1 MLFTSDQINELLK
14 QVDLQTTY
22 LIGYNLGTDVL
33 SPEQKELLKEFGID
47 IETVTIDYPPYLQAF
62 LWGRLA
68 VLLSEFQGR
77 QVTYQNF
84 MEYLKSVNFEPLT
97 KREKTEY
104 EIARKQTY
112 HHIVSFGER
121 VKSSVNDII
130 INEDNATRLE
140 QERVLSGEIQR
151 GILERK
157 SLNKIVSNIGRRLN
171 NWSKDWN
178 KIVDTEL
185 QNIYNHGAAVRIVQ
199 KHGAEQLVY
208 KDTYAGACRW
218 CIRLHTTSGIGS
230 EPITFT
236 MNELYANGSNIGLSK
251 DQWRATVSATH
262 PFCRCNIRTVMD
274 DQEWDKEKKR
284 YITIARKPKV
294 ERKSKVKLRVGD
306 KNFEI

>member
-14 QVDLQTTY
+14 QVDLQTAY
-22 LIGYNLGTDVL
+22 LVGYNLGTDVL
-33 SPEQKELLKEFGID
+33 SKDQKSLLKEFGIN
-47 IETVTIDYPPYLQAF
+47 IETIVIDYPPYLQSF

-68 VLLSEFQGR
+68 ALLSEFQGR
-77 QVTYQNF
+77 QVTYQDF
-84 MEYLKSVNFEPLT
+84 RQYLKSVNFEPLA
-97 KREKTEY
+97 KREKIEY

-121 VKSSVNDII
+121 IKTGVNDII

-151 GILERK
+151 GTLERK
-157 SLNKIVSNIGRRLN
+157 SLNTIVSNIGRRLN
-171 NWSKDWN
+171 NWNKDWG

-185 QNIYNHGAAVRIVQ
+185 QNIYNHGSAVSIVQ
-199 KHGAEQLVY
+199 KHGVEQLVY
-208 KDTYAGACRW
+208 KETYAGACRW

-236 MNELYANGSNIGLSK
+236 MNELYANGSNIGLPK

-262 PFCRCNIRTVMD
+262 PWCRCNIRPVLD
-274 DQEWDKEKKR
+274 DQQWDEKNKR
-284 YITIARKPKV
+284 YVTSAR
-294 ERKSKVKLRVGD
+294 ESKVQRKGKV
-306 KNFEI
+306 KIK